1 MATKKNSSVEFKLF
15 APDAKK
21 VSLAG
26 SFNKWNPSAL
36 KLKKDTKGTWKTK
49 VELPS
54 GTHEY
59 KFVVDGNWWTDP
71 ANKNNTCNSMGSQNS
86 ILSI

>member
-1 MATKKNSSVEFKLF
+1 MATKKCSSVEFKLF

-21 VSLAG
+21 VALAG
-26 SFNKWNPSAL
+26 SFNKWNAGDI
-36 KLKKDTKGTWKTK
+36 KLKKDTKGLWKAK
-49 VELPS
+49 VDLPC
-54 GTHEY
+54 GRHEY

-71 ANKNNTCNSMGSQNS
+71 SNHNNTGNSMGSQNS